1 MKTPR
6 EWSTLLSYGIVTGEM
21 LASCLDA
28 VNFYADQ
35 CQEKIKQF
43 PAGPPAS
50 YYIGRKNKYKA
61 MRKIYLSRVQP
72 ICTHKIESGGITRY
86 RLYYK
91 IAGMDFHI
99 PVRRADLPDIPIV
112 PATWLYI
119 SATERQNY
127 VSPQFCEKVANALKS
142 RDTIYLPEW
151 KGQ

>member
-1 MKTPR
+1 MKTPNQ
-6 EWSTLLSYGIVTGEM
+6 WSALLSYGIVTGEM

-35 CQEKIKQF
+35 CQERIDQF
-43 PAGPPAS
+43 QPGPCSAQ
-50 YYIGRKNKYKA
+50 YIRRKKEYRK
-61 MRKIYLSRVQP
+61 MRDIYLSRVQP

-99 PVRRADLPDIPIV
+99 PVRRADLPNIPIV

-119 SATERQNY
+119 SATERWNY
-127 VSPQFCEKVANALKS
+127 VSPQFCKKVANALKS
-142 RDTIYLPEW
+142 KDTVYIP
-151 KGQ
+151 K